1 VRVVVG
7 REQGEELKT
16 GTLIRVKQDYKNLFI
31 TLFWDGVVKDYVGK
45 NEVMMTL
52 DSSDKDYHEVVTK
65 GGVRGFVV
73 KGYVESVE

>member
-1 VRVVVG
+1 MKR
-7 REQGEELKT
+7 
-16 GTLIRVKQDYKNLFI
+16 GTLLRVKRDYKNLFI
-31 TLFWDGVVKDYVGK
+31 TLFWDGIVKDYVGK

>member
-1 VRVVVG
+1 MKR
-7 REQGEELKT
+7 
-16 GTLIRVKQDYKNLFI
+16 GTLLRVKRDYKNLFI

-73 KGYVESVE
+73 KGYVEVVG

>member
-1 VRVVVG
+1 M
-7 REQGEELKT
+7 KT
-16 GTLIRVKQDYKNLFI
+16 GTLIRVKRDYKNLFI
-31 TLFWDGVVKDYVGK
+31 TLFWDGIVKDYVGK

-73 KGYVESVE
+73 KENVESVE

>member
-1 VRVVVG
+1 MKV
-7 REQGEELKT
+7 
-16 GTLIRVKQDYKNLFI
+16 GTLLRVKRDYKNLFI

-73 KGYVESVE
+73 KDYVEVVG

>member
-1 VRVVVG
+1 MRP
-7 REQGEELKT
+7 
-16 GTLIRVKQDYKNLFI
+16 GTLLKVKRDYKNLFI
-31 TLFWDGVVKDYVGK
+31 TLFWDGIVKDYVGK

-73 KGYVESVE
+73 KGYVEVVG

>member
-1 VRVVVG
+1 MKR
-7 REQGEELKT
+7 
-16 GTLIRVKQDYKNLFI
+16 GTLLRVKQDYKNLFI
-31 TLFWDGVVKDYVGK
+31 TLFWDGIVKDYVGK

>member
-1 VRVVVG
+1 M
-7 REQGEELKT
+7 KS
-16 GTLIRVKQDYKNLFI
+16 GTLLRVKCDYKNLFI
-31 TLFWDGVVKDYVGK
+31 TLFWDGIVKDYVGK

-65 GGVRGFVV
+65 DGVRGFVV

>member
-1 VRVVVG
+1 M
-7 REQGEELKT
+7 KS
-16 GTLIRVKQDYKNLFI
+16 GTLLRVKQDYKNLFI
-31 TLFWDGVVKDYVGK
+31 TLFWDGIVKDYVGK

-73 KGYVESVE
+73 KENVESVE

>member
-1 VRVVVG
+1 MRP
-7 REQGEELKT
+7 
-16 GTLIRVKQDYKNLFI
+16 GTLLKVKRDYKNLFI
-31 TLFWDGVVKDYVGK
+31 TLFWDGIVKDYVGK

>member
-1 VRVVVG
+1 MKR
-7 REQGEELKT
+7 
-16 GTLIRVKQDYKNLFI
+16 GTLLRVKRDYKNLFI
-31 TLFWDGVVKDYVGK
+31 TLFWDGIVKDYVGK

-73 KGYVESVE
+73 KEYVESVE